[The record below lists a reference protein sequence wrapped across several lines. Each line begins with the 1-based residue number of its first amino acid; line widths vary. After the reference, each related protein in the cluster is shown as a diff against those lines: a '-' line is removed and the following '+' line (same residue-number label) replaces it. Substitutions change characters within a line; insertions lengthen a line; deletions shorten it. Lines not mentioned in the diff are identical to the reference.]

1 MNRRSK
7 SERPAGPPAPRGRAA
22 SEFGLDLSTLN
33 PAQREAVLCT
43 EGPLLVLAGAG
54 SGKTRVITHRIAY
67 LLERGVEPEQIVAL
81 SFTNKAADEMR
92 ERLAKMVG
100 KQRAESLVLGTF
112 HSLGAWMMREDPEGF
127 DVPKRFQILDQG
139 DVYGIVRSLLREHG
153 YHGPAS
159 QKRFDLG
166 AIVQR
171 ISLWKNEFMTTDE
184 VKRIVSSNDYDDI
197 AAELYDSYE
206 DRLRSLACV
215 DFDDLVCRIALRL
228 QDDRECKRR
237 WQERFRY
244 LLVDEYQDTNTAQFG
259 MLREL
264 LGPTRN
270 LCVVGDDDQAIYGWR
285 GAKVANILGFHV
297 YFRDAVVIKLEANY
311 RSKPPITTCANALIT
326 HNTSRHDKELVPM
339 RRGGDKVQLVVTSD
353 GPAEAKW
360 VADKIFELVNERVSP
375 NEIAVL
381 YRSTRQARIIEQ
393 NLQEHGIALRVLGGQ
408 PFYDKKEVKDA
419 IAYLKLLVLPSD
431 EIALRRALD
440 TPPKGIGR
448 KTVEQLAHW
457 SQAHGKRLIDA
468 VHHVGE
474 VDGVGPRQRSA
485 LERLSQQLR
494 HAQGEAHRS
503 STADALRSLLSEIRL
518 RDNVLQDTGSG
529 EATQNRWSSVE
540 FLLESVGK
548 FEQRAWDK
556 AAAQGQGASP
566 QAKQPK
572 WTEYLGNLDLKKKNE
587 DEQPPSVTLST
598 FHSAK
603 GLEWANVFILG
614 VEEGTLPHK
623 RTDAPKLSDAIS
635 GDIEEERRLF
645 YVGITRARDRLWLT
659 RAATRV
665 ERGNEIE
672 VRPSRFLDE
681 LPDEASGVIEQYD
694 VRQTEKLTTETM
706 EALAG
711 AFLDQLAASLPS
723 AAGSSADGGRGT
735 R

>member
-1 MNRRSK
+1 M
-7 SERPAGPPAPRGRAA
+7 
-22 SEFGLDLSTLN
+22 DLSSLN
-33 PAQREAVLCT
+33 PAQRQAVLHT

-67 LLERGVEPEQIVAL
+67 LLEQGVEPEQIVAL

-100 KQRAESLVLGTF
+100 HKRANALVLGTF

-127 DVPKRFQILDQG
+127 EVPKRFQILDQG
-139 DVYGIVRSLLREHG
+139 DSYGIVRSLLRDHG

-159 QKRFDLG
+159 QKRFDVG
-166 AIVQR
+166 AILQR
-171 ISLWKNEFMTTDE
+171 ISLWKNDFMTNEE
-184 VKRIVSSNDYDDI
+184 VKKIVSSNDYDDI

-228 QDDRECKRR
+228 QEDAACKRR

-244 LLVDEYQDTNTAQFG
+244 LLVDEYQDTNTAQFA

-264 LGPTRN
+264 LTPARN

-285 GAKVANILGFHV
+285 GAKVANILGFNV

-311 RSKPPITTCANALIT
+311 RSLPPITTCANTLIE
-326 HNTSRHDKELVPM
+326 HNTSRHDKKLVPQ
-339 RRGGDKVQLVVTSD
+339 RRGGDKVQVVVTQD

-360 VADKIFELVNERVSP
+360 VADKIFEMVTREKVSA

-381 YRSTRQARIIEQ
+381 YRSTRQSRIIEQ

-419 IAYLKLLVLPSD
+419 IAYLKLLVMPSD
-431 EIALRRALD
+431 EIAVRRALD
-440 TPPKGIGR
+440 TPPKGLGR
-448 KTVEQLAHW
+448 KTVDHLSTW
-457 SQAHGKRLIDA
+457 SQQNGKRLIDA
-468 VHHVGE
+468 VHHANE
-474 VDGVGPRQRSA
+474 IPGVGARQRQT

-494 HAQGEAHRS
+494 HAQGEAHRGS
-503 STADALRSLLSEIRL
+503 VSDALRNLLSEIRL

-548 FEQRAWDK
+548 FEQRAWD
-556 AAAQGQGASP
+556 Q
-566 QAKQPK
+566 QATGGKQPR
-572 WTEYLGNLDLKKKNE
+572 WNDYLGNLDLKKKNE
-587 DEQPPSVTLST
+587 DEQPTQLVTLST

-645 YVGITRARDRLWLT
+645 YVGITRARDRLWLM

-665 ERGNEIE
+665 ERGQELE

-681 LPDEASGVIEQYD
+681 LPDEASGAIEQYD
-694 VRQTEKLTTETM
+694 VRQREKLTTETM
-706 EALAG
+706 EALAD
-711 AFLDQLAASLPS
+711 AFMSQLAASVSTPP
-723 AAGSSADGGRGT
+723 ADGTRGP

>member
-1 MNRRSK
+1 M
-7 SERPAGPPAPRGRAA
+7 
-22 SEFGLDLSTLN
+22 DLSSLN
-33 PAQREAVLCT
+33 PAQREAVLHT

-92 ERLAKMVG
+92 ERIAKMVG
-100 KQRAESLVLGTF
+100 PKRAGALVLGTF
-112 HSLGAWMMREDPEGF
+112 HSLGSWMMREDPQGF

-159 QKRFDLG
+159 QRRFDLG
-166 AIVQR
+166 AVVQR
-171 ISLWKNEFMTTDE
+171 ISLWKNDFMTTEE
-184 VKRIVSSNDYDDI
+184 VKKIVSSNDYDDI

-228 QDDRECKRR
+228 QDDPECKKR
-237 WQERFRY
+237 WQQRFRY
-244 LLVDEYQDTNTAQFG
+244 LLVDEYQDTNTAQFQ
-259 MLREL
+259 MLLEL

-297 YFRDAVVIKLEANY
+297 YFREAMVIKLEANY
-311 RSKPPITTCANALIT
+311 RSKPAITTCANALIA
-326 HNTSRHDKELVPM
+326 HNGSRHDKRLVPI
-339 RRGGDKVQLVVTSD
+339 RRGGDKVQLVVTND
-353 GPAEAKW
+353 GPSEAKW
-360 VADKIFELVNERVSP
+360 VADKIFELVHERVSP

-419 IAYLKLLVLPSD
+419 IAYLKLLVMPSD
-431 EIALRRALD
+431 EIAVRRALD

-448 KTVEQLAHW
+448 KTVDHLASW
-457 SQAHGKRLIDA
+457 AQANGKRLIDG
-468 VHHVGE
+468 VHHVAEIEGI
-474 VDGVGPRQRSA
+474 GARQRQA
-485 LERLSQQLR
+485 LERLSQQVR
-494 HAQGEAHRS
+494 HAQGEAHRGS
-503 STADALRSLLSEIRL
+503 AADALRNLLTEIRL

-529 EATQNRWSSVE
+529 EATKNRWSSVE

-548 FEQRAWDK
+548 FERRAWDLP
-556 AAAQGQGASP
+556 S
-566 QAKQPK
+566 KQPK
-572 WTEYLGNLDLKKKNE
+572 WTEYLGNLDLKKKDD
-587 DEQPPSVTLST
+587 DEQPTEVVTLST

-603 GLEWANVFILG
+603 GLEWGNVFILG

-635 GDIEEERRLF
+635 GDIEEERRLL

-665 ERGNEIE
+665 ERGNELE

-694 VRQTEKLTTETM
+694 MRQREKLTTETM
-706 EALAG
+706 EALAS
-711 AFLDQLAASLPS
+711 AFMDQLAASVGGPT
-723 AAGSSADGGRGT
+723 ADDGPRGP

>member
-1 MNRRSK
+1 M
-7 SERPAGPPAPRGRAA
+7 
-22 SEFGLDLSTLN
+22 DLSTLN
-33 PAQREAVLCT
+33 PAQREAVLHT

-100 KQRAESLVLGTF
+100 QKHAESLVLGTF
-112 HSLGAWMMREDPEGF
+112 HSLGAWMMREDPQGF
-127 DVPKRFQILDQG
+127 GVPKRFQILDQG

-159 QKRFDLG
+159 SRRFDLG

-171 ISLWKNEFMTTDE
+171 ISLWKNDFMTNE
-184 VKRIVSSNDYDDI
+184 QVKKIISSNDYDDI

-228 QDDRECKRR
+228 QDDPECKRR
-237 WQERFRY
+237 WQQRFRY
-244 LLVDEYQDTNTAQFG
+244 LLVDEYQDTNTAQFE

-297 YFRDAVVIKLEANY
+297 YFRETKVIKLEANY
-311 RSKPPITTCANALIT
+311 RSKPPITTCANALIE
-326 HNTSRHDKELVPM
+326 HNRSRHDKRLVPI
-339 RRGGDKVQLVVTSD
+339 RRGGDKVQIVVTHD

-360 VADKIFELVNERVSP
+360 VADKILELVRARVSP

-419 IAYLKLLVLPSD
+419 VAYLKLLVLPSD

-448 KTVEQLAHW
+448 KTVEHLDHW
-457 SQAHGKRLIDA
+457 AQKHGKRLIDA

-474 VDGVGPRQRSA
+474 VEGIGGRQRPA
-485 LERLSQQLR
+485 LERFSQQIR

-503 STADALRSLLSEIRL
+503 STADALRNLLTEIRL

-540 FLLESVGK
+540 FLLDSIGK
-548 FEQRAWDK
+548 FERRAWDK
-556 AAAQGQGASP
+556 GVGD
-566 QAKQPK
+566 KGGQPK
-572 WTEYLGNLDLKKKNE
+572 WTEYLGNLDLKKKSE
-587 DEQPPSVTLST
+587 DEQPPQVTLST

-603 GLEWANVFILG
+603 GLEWENVFILG

-645 YVGITRARDRLWLT
+645 YVGITRARDRLWLM
-659 RAATRV
+659 RAATRI
-665 ERGNEIE
+665 ERGQELE

-681 LPDEASGVIEQYD
+681 LPPADSGAIEQYD
-694 VRQTEKLTTETM
+694 VRQREKLTTETM

-711 AFLDQLAASLPS
+711 AFMDQLAASLP
-723 AAGSSADGGRGT
+723 AVDGTRGT
-735 R
+735 RQ

>member
-1 MNRRSK
+1 M
-7 SERPAGPPAPRGRAA
+7 
-22 SEFGLDLSTLN
+22 DLSTLN
-33 PAQREAVLCT
+33 PAQREAVLHT

-67 LLERGVEPEQIVAL
+67 LLERGVGPEQIVAL

-100 KQRAESLVLGTF
+100 NKQAGALVLGTF
-112 HSLGAWMMREDPEGF
+112 HSLGAWMMREDPQGF
-127 DVPKRFQILDQG
+127 GVPKRFQILDQG

-171 ISLWKNEFMTTDE
+171 ISLWKNEFMTTE
-184 VKRIVSSNDYDDI
+184 QVTKIVSSNDYDDI

-228 QDDRECKRR
+228 QDDPECKQR
-237 WQERFRY
+237 WRDRFRY
-244 LLVDEYQDTNTAQFG
+244 LLVDEYQDTNTAQFE

-297 YFRDAVVIKLEANY
+297 YFREAKVIKLESNY

-326 HNTSRHDKELVPM
+326 HNTSRHDKRLVPM
-339 RRGGDKVQLVVTSD
+339 RRGGEKVQIVVTSD
-353 GPAEAKW
+353 GPTEAKW
-360 VADKIFELVNERVSP
+360 VADKIFELVRERVSP

-419 IAYLKLLVLPSD
+419 IAYLKLLVMPSD

-448 KTVEQLAHW
+448 KTVEQLDHW
-457 SQAHGKRLIDA
+457 AQSHGKRLIDA
-468 VHHVGE
+468 VHHIGE
-474 VDGVGPRQRSA
+474 VEGVGGRQRQA
-485 LERLSQQLR
+485 LERLSQQIR
-494 HAQGEAHRS
+494 HAQGDAHRS
-503 STADALRSLLSEIRL
+503 STADALRNLLSEIRL
-518 RDNVLQDTGSG
+518 RDSVLQDTGSG

-548 FEQRAWDK
+548 FERRAWDK
-556 AAAQGQGASP
+556 AAKPGTG
-566 QAKQPK
+566 QPK
-572 WTEYLGNLDLKKKNE
+572 WSEYLGNLDLKKKSE
-587 DEQPPSVTLST
+587 DELPPELVTLST

-614 VEEGTLPHK
+614 VEEGIMPHK

-665 ERGNEIE
+665 ERGHELE
-672 VRPSRFLDE
+672 VRPSRFLEE
-681 LPDEASGVIEQYD
+681 LPDEASGAIEQYD
-694 VRQTEKLTTETM
+694 VRQQEKLTTETM
-706 EALAG
+706 EELAG
-711 AFLDQLAASLPS
+711 AFLDQLAASLP
-723 AAGSSADGGRGT
+723 AADGT
-735 R
+735 RSPR

>member
-1 MNRRSK
+1 M
-7 SERPAGPPAPRGRAA
+7 
-22 SEFGLDLSTLN
+22 DLSTLN
-33 PAQREAVLCT
+33 PAQREAVLHT

-100 KQRAESLVLGTF
+100 PKRAAELVLGTF
-112 HSLGAWMMREDPEGF
+112 HSLGAWMMREDPQGF

-171 ISLWKNEFMTTDE
+171 ISLWKNEFMTTE
-184 VKRIVSSNDYDDI
+184 QVKNIITSNDYDDI
-197 AAELYDSYE
+197 AAELYDTYE

-228 QDDRECKRR
+228 QDDPECKRR
-237 WQERFRY
+237 WQQRFRY

-259 MLREL
+259 LLREL

-297 YFRDAVVIKLEANY
+297 YFRDAKVIKLEANY
-311 RSKPPITTCANALIT
+311 RSKPPITTCANAVIA
-326 HNTSRHDKELVPM
+326 HNGSRHDKQLVPV
-339 RRGGDKVQLVVTSD
+339 RRGGDKVQLVVTND
-353 GPAEAKW
+353 GPGEAKW
-360 VADKIFELVNERVSP
+360 VADKIFELVRERISP

-457 SQAHGKRLIDA
+457 SQSNGKRLIDA

-474 VDGVGPRQRSA
+474 VDGVGARQRHA

-503 STADALRSLLSEIRL
+503 STADALRNLLTEIRL

-548 FEQRAWDK
+548 FERRAWDK
-556 AAAQGQGASP
+556 AGGKGPGA
-566 QAKQPK
+566 QPK

-587 DEQPPSVTLST
+587 DEQPPELVTLST

-603 GLEWANVFILG
+603 GLEWSNVFILG

-659 RAATRV
+659 RAATRI
-665 ERGNEIE
+665 ERGHEVE

-681 LPDEASGVIEQYD
+681 LPDEASGTIEQCD
-694 VRQTEKLTTETM
+694 VRQLEKLTTETM

-711 AFLDQLAASLPS
+711 AFLDQLAASLP
-723 AAGSSADGGRGT
+723 APAGQSTADGTRGT

>member
-1 MNRRSK
+1 M
-7 SERPAGPPAPRGRAA
+7 
-22 SEFGLDLSTLN
+22 DLSTLN
-33 PAQREAVLCT
+33 PAQREAVLHT

-67 LLERGVEPEQIVAL
+67 LLERGVGPEQIVAL

-100 KQRAESLVLGTF
+100 NKQAGALVLGTF
-112 HSLGAWMMREDPEGF
+112 HSLGAWMMREDPQGF
-127 DVPKRFQILDQG
+127 GVPKRFQILDQG

-171 ISLWKNEFMTTDE
+171 ISLWKNEFMTTE
-184 VKRIVSSNDYDDI
+184 QVTKIVSSNDYDDI

-228 QDDRECKRR
+228 QDDPECKQR
-237 WQERFRY
+237 WRDRFRY
-244 LLVDEYQDTNTAQFG
+244 LLVDEYQDTNTAQFE

-297 YFRDAVVIKLEANY
+297 YFREAKVIKLESNY

-326 HNTSRHDKELVPM
+326 HNTSRHDKRLVPM
-339 RRGGDKVQLVVTSD
+339 RRGGEKVQIVVTSD
-353 GPAEAKW
+353 GPTEAKW
-360 VADKIFELVNERVSP
+360 VADKIFELVRERVSP

-419 IAYLKLLVLPSD
+419 IAYLKLLVMPSD

-448 KTVEQLAHW
+448 KTVEQLDHW
-457 SQAHGKRLIDA
+457 AQSHGKRLIDA
-468 VHHVGE
+468 VHHIGE
-474 VDGVGPRQRSA
+474 VEGVGGRQRQA
-485 LERLSQQLR
+485 LERLSQQIR
-494 HAQGEAHRS
+494 HAQGDAHRS
-503 STADALRSLLSEIRL
+503 STADALRNLLSEIRL
-518 RDNVLQDTGSG
+518 RDSVLQDTGSG

-548 FEQRAWDK
+548 FERRAWDK
-556 AAAQGQGASP
+556 AAKPGTG
-566 QAKQPK
+566 QPK
-572 WTEYLGNLDLKKKNE
+572 WSEYLGNLDLKKKSE
-587 DEQPPSVTLST
+587 DELPPELVTLST

-614 VEEGTLPHK
+614 VEEGIMPHK

-665 ERGNEIE
+665 ERGHELE
-672 VRPSRFLDE
+672 VRPSRFLEE
-681 LPDEASGVIEQYD
+681 LPDEASGAIEQYD
-694 VRQTEKLTTETM
+694 VRQQEKLSTETM
-706 EALAG
+706 EELAG
-711 AFLDQLAASLPS
+711 AFLDQLAASLP
-723 AAGSSADGGRGT
+723 AADGT
-735 R
+735 RSPR

>member
-7 SERPAGPPAPRGRAA
+7 SERPAGPQATPAGRAA
-22 SEFGLDLSTLN
+22 AGFGLDLSTLN
-33 PAQREAVLCT
+33 PAQREAVLHT

-100 KQRAESLVLGTF
+100 QARAESLVLGTF

-127 DVPKRFQILDQG
+127 GVPKRFQILDQG

-159 QKRFDLG
+159 SRRFDLG

-171 ISLWKNEFMTTDE
+171 ISLWKNDFMTIE
-184 VKRIVSSNDYDDI
+184 QVKKIISSNDYDDI

-237 WQERFRY
+237 WQQRFRY
-244 LLVDEYQDTNTAQFG
+244 LLVDEYQDTNTAQFE

-297 YFRDAVVIKLEANY
+297 YFRETKVIKLESNY
-311 RSKPPITTCANALIT
+311 RSKPPITTCANALIA
-326 HNTSRHDKELVPM
+326 HNGSRHDKQLVPM
-339 RRGGDKVQLVVTSD
+339 RRGGDKVQIVVTND

-360 VADKIFELVNERVSP
+360 VADKIFELVRERVSP

-448 KTVEQLAHW
+448 KTVEHLDHW
-457 SQAHGKRLIDA
+457 AQAHGKRLIDA

-474 VDGVGPRQRSA
+474 VEGIGGRQRNA
-485 LERLSQQLR
+485 LERLSQQIR

-503 STADALRSLLSEIRL
+503 STADALRNLLTEIRL

-540 FLLESVGK
+540 FLLDSIGK
-548 FEQRAWDK
+548 FERRAWDK
-556 AAAQGQGASP
+556 ASKP
-566 QAKQPK
+566 R
-572 WTEYLGNLDLKKKNE
+572 WTEYLGNLDLKKKND
-587 DEQPPSVTLST
+587 DELPPAVTLST

-665 ERGNEIE
+665 ERGRELE

-681 LPDEASGVIEQYD
+681 LPDEASGAIEQYD
-694 VRQTEKLTTETM
+694 VRQREKLTTETM
-706 EALAG
+706 EELAG
-711 AFLDQLAASLPS
+711 AFLDQLAASLPTV
-723 AAGSSADGGRGT
+723 DGTRGT

>member
-1 MNRRSK
+1 M
-7 SERPAGPPAPRGRAA
+7 
-22 SEFGLDLSTLN
+22 DLSTLN
-33 PAQREAVLCT
+33 PAQREAVLHT

-67 LLERGVEPEQIVAL
+67 LLERGVGPEQIVAL

-100 KQRAESLVLGTF
+100 NKQAGALVLGTF
-112 HSLGAWMMREDPEGF
+112 HSLGAWMMREDPQGF
-127 DVPKRFQILDQG
+127 GVPKRFQILDQG

-171 ISLWKNEFMTTDE
+171 ISLWKNEFMTTE
-184 VKRIVSSNDYDDI
+184 QVTKIVSSNDYDDI

-228 QDDRECKRR
+228 QEDPECKQR
-237 WQERFRY
+237 WRERFRY
-244 LLVDEYQDTNTAQFG
+244 LLVDEYQDTNTAQFE

-297 YFRDAVVIKLEANY
+297 YFREAKVIKLESNY

-326 HNTSRHDKELVPM
+326 HNTSRHDKRLVPM
-339 RRGGDKVQLVVTSD
+339 RRGGDKVQIVVTSD
-353 GPAEAKW
+353 GPTEAKW
-360 VADKIFELVNERVSP
+360 VADKIFELVRERVSP

-419 IAYLKLLVLPSD
+419 IAYLKLLVMPSD

-448 KTVEQLAHW
+448 KTVEQLDHW
-457 SQAHGKRLIDA
+457 AQSNGKRLIDA
-468 VHHVGE
+468 VHHIGE
-474 VDGVGPRQRSA
+474 VEGVGGRQRQA
-485 LERLSQQLR
+485 LERLSQQIR
-494 HAQGEAHRS
+494 HAQGDAHRS
-503 STADALRSLLSEIRL
+503 STADALRNLLSEIRL
-518 RDNVLQDTGSG
+518 RDSVLQDTGSG

-548 FEQRAWDK
+548 FERRAWDK
-556 AAAQGQGASP
+556 APKPGTG
-566 QAKQPK
+566 QPK
-572 WTEYLGNLDLKKKNE
+572 WSEYLGNLDLKKKSE
-587 DEQPPSVTLST
+587 DELPPELVTLST

-614 VEEGTLPHK
+614 VEEGIMPHK

-665 ERGNEIE
+665 ERGHELE
-672 VRPSRFLDE
+672 VRPSRFLEE
-681 LPDEASGVIEQYD
+681 LPDEASGAIEQYD
-694 VRQTEKLTTETM
+694 VRQQEKLTTETM
-706 EALAG
+706 EELAG
-711 AFLDQLAASLPS
+711 AFLDQLAASLP
-723 AAGSSADGGRGT
+723 AADGTRGP